1 MIKMILK
8 KKKNQ
13 EKTKI
18 ENQKRTKIMVDKIDP
33 KVNKEDQFFL
43 KKKENS
49 ANKWRK
55 NGSKNK
61 EVFSNPKNHRFKWWK
76 KRKMIYRT
84 CLLTEMIHK
93 YIILIK
99 RWYNLD
105 KQNQIKMIQTQSS
118 K

>member
-49 ANKWRK
+49 ANK
-55 NGSKNK
+55 
-61 EVFSNPKNHRFKWWK
+61 
-76 KRKMIYRT
+76 
-84 CLLTEMIHK
+84 
-93 YIILIK
+93 
-99 RWYNLD
+99 
-105 KQNQIKMIQTQSS
+105 
-118 K
+118 